1 MPNMSEDI
9 VQSSMSLAVKA
20 GETVA
25 QVSKE
30 FLELIMK
37 LLQMQAETN
46 ARKAKEKA
54 ADKGSKVKSTDLTDI
69 PSGKVSQKVLQEYAL
84 KNGVPLVYSQ
94 NAVTPEDRKVLEKFA
109 KQNHMPIA
117 FIKTKGGNSYPVI
130 RNSDAELLKICATE
144 MVKAKVAQKPDK
156 LGNFKAESWEIPFI
170 QAELNKYD
178 IPASFV
184 TTKSGD
190 TICIYDKPDEK
201 LVEIARNEFV
211 ANHNK
216 LKNDYTI
223 TKDPETGFY
232 SFKEERSGRE
242 ITFDEVPTRSE
253 LSSML
258 QETFGFDENLANMG
272 AAKFGEEMLDGDE
285 KSAYFSDDVTKEFSS
300 IQANVEVE
308 GEDVR
313 VKPYDCWYLAE
324 KTKQEACVVY
334 QNADGRTAILNPQ
347 KMTRKKMAAVLQ
359 EDLGITDK
367 QEVKALVDKAVK
379 VQDYYAN
386 EQTYELDFSF
396 GKDNFDFSDVETV
409 SGMRRTDE
417 DGNVFTKDIPISA
430 ISNQIERQDKEKFTV
445 TATASYVETD
455 QNGEE
460 HPSQDQQTLT
470 LSLSDKKAA
479 VQELTALYKKQGIP
493 SHIASEMAKDV
504 FAQAKAQSAEPIA
517 LIDKIQVNE
526 QHNLTDGSTLLAEVN
541 LRVGAKQDT
550 VLVDALHPETAAQ
563 ELQEQMQLPDGAA
576 ERIVDDVRIYASK
589 PAIVLLQSYGFAKAT
604 DDWTPE
610 QAHEVIHMLQQNH
623 WQVPEGM
630 DPATYDPNNPDS
642 ALIDSDAEGL
652 TVADS
657 IGDMESMTDTDSIGD
672 TETVMD
678 ADSLS
683 EAASDLPPFGN
694 DTEPP
699 FDPSFDL
706 GDFDDADESGMGAM

>member
-9 VQSSMSLAVKA
+9 VQSSMTLAVKA

-109 KQNHMPIA
+109 RQNHMPIA
-117 FIKTKGGNSYPVI
+117 FIKTKGGNFYPVI

-156 LGNFKAESWEIPFI
+156 LGNFKAEGWEIPFI

-232 SFKEERSGRE
+232 SFKETRSGRE
-242 ITFDEVPTRSE
+242 ITFDEIPTRSE
-253 LSSML
+253 LSGML

-272 AAKFGEEMLDGDE
+272 AAKFGEEMLTGDA
-285 KSAYFSDDVTKEFSS
+285 KAAFFSEDVRQEFSS

-313 VKPYDCWYLAE
+313 VKPYECWYLAE

-334 QNADGRTAILNPQ
+334 QNPDGRTAILNPQ
-347 KMTRKKMAAVLQ
+347 KMTRKQMAAVLQ

-367 QEVKALVDKAVK
+367 QEIRALVDKAVK

-396 GKDNFDFSDVETV
+396 SKDNFDFSDVETV

-417 DGNVFTKDIPISA
+417 DGNVFTKEVPISA
-430 ISNQIERQDKEKFTV
+430 ISNKIERQDKEQFTV
-445 TATASYVETD
+445 TATATYIETD
-455 QNGEE
+455 QNGEA
-460 HPSQDQQTLT
+460 HSSQDQQTLT

-493 SHIASEMAKDV
+493 AHIASEMAKDV
-504 FAQAKAQSAEPIA
+504 FAQAKAQSAEP
-517 LIDKIQVNE
+517 LPTVEKIQVHE
-526 QHNLTDGSTLLAEVN
+526 DQKYYDGSAVLAEVD
-541 LRVGAKQDT
+541 LRTGGNHDT
-550 VLVDALHPETAAQ
+550 QLVDALHPETAAK
-563 ELQEQMQLPDGAA
+563 ELQEQLNLPERAA
-576 ERIVDDVRIYASK
+576 EKIVDDVRTQATAHEIE
-589 PAIVLLQSYGFAKAT
+589 VLQSHGFVNANE
-604 DDWTPE
+604 DWTLE
-610 QAHEVIHMLQQNH
+610 QAHEVIHMLQENG

-630 DPATYDPNNPDS
+630 DPATYDPNEPD
-642 ALIDSDAEGL
+642 AMGMTDAEGMGDAEIISD
-652 TVADS
+652 AD
-657 IGDMESMTDTDSIGD
+657 GIGD

-678 ADSLS
+678 GLGEDAPDLS
-683 EAASDLPPFGN
+683 PFGN
-694 DTEPP
+694 DTEPA
-699 FDPSFDL
+699 FDPGFDL
-706 GDFDDADESGMGAM
+706 ADFDDADESGMGAM